1 MIRKLTLIQV
11 LLAAVFFANCSQK
24 DYLLVIDSSG
34 SMAERNTLK
43 RVKASM
49 PGFLDAFEKG
59 DRVTLLQFDTSVREV
74 MSVELK
80 GDAERKQLQT
90 AIEDMKAK
98 GLYTDMAALL
108 LDLKQRAAAM
118 EKEGRKAHIIV
129 LSDGLDDPR
138 PGLGRKAGQVD
149 LGKFRSEEESAL
161 KESFV
166 YYISLGEIA
175 NPALEE
181 QLKKMAPKSQTYL
194 AGARTEPGQ
203 KPGTPDGKP
212 GAPAQVTPEQALSQV
227 GSDVKKNFWL
237 ELVQKYWPYA
247 LGVLVLAALIALGV
261 WLFRT
266 LTRGEPLYGTLLYYP
281 EGIQF
286 PNKNTFTLDKIG
298 RAAVTIGARQGS
310 RLRIKDLGTTE
321 LFSFKGKK
329 VGPNLCLRPLGKSAR
344 NIQFVSQRQQGLIS
358 PGDRF
363 RIGDYSFIFND
374 EEG

>member
-1 MIRKLTLIQV
+1 MIRKLTLIPV
-11 LLAAVFFANCSQK
+11 LLALVVFASCSKK

-74 MSVELK
+74 VSVELK

-98 GLYTDMAALL
+98 GLHTDMAALL

-118 EKEGRKAHIIV
+118 EKEGRKAQIIV
-129 LSDGLDDPR
+129 LTDGLDDPR
-138 PGLGRKAGQVD
+138 PGQGRKKGQVD
-149 LGKFRSEEESAL
+149 LGQFRSADESPL

-194 AGARTEPGQ
+194 AGARTEAG
-203 KPGTPDGKP
+203 KPGTDKP
-212 GAPAQVTPEQALSQV
+212 AAAGQQTPEQALSQV

-237 ELVQKYWPYA
+237 ELVQNYWMYA
-247 LGVLVLAALIALGV
+247 LGVLLLIGLIFLII
-261 WLFRT
+261 WLVRT

-286 PNKNTFTLDKIG
+286 PNKNTFTLDKLG
-298 RAAVTIGARQGS
+298 RAAVTIGARQGN
-310 RLRIKDLGTTE
+310 RLRIKDIGTTE
-321 LFSFKGKK
+321 VFSFKGKK

>member
-1 MIRKLTLIQV
+1 MTRKLTLLSV
-11 LLAAVFFANCSQK
+11 LLAAGFLANCSHK

-34 SMAERNTLK
+34 SMQERNTLK

-49 PGFLDAFEKG
+49 PGLLDAFEKG
-59 DRVTLLQFDTSVREV
+59 DRVTLLQFDASVREV
-74 MSVELK
+74 ASVELK
-80 GDAERKQLQT
+80 GEEERKQLQS
-90 AIEDMKAK
+90 AIEGMQAK
-98 GLYTDMAALL
+98 GMHTDMAALL
-108 LDLKQRAAAM
+108 LDLKGRAAAM

-138 PGLGRKAGQVD
+138 PQSGRKRGQVD
-149 LGKFRSEEESAL
+149 LGQFRSQEESPL

-181 QLKKMAPKSQTYL
+181 QLKKLSPKSQTYL
-194 AGARTEPGQ
+194 AGARNDTGKPAET
-203 KPGTPDGKP
+203 KPGEQT
-212 GAPAQVTPEQALSQV
+212 TPEQALSQV
-227 GSDVKKNFWL
+227 GSDVKKNAIL
-237 ELVQKYWPYA
+237 EFIGNYWMYA
-247 LGVLVLAALIALGV
+247 VGLLLLIGLIALIV
-261 WLFRT
+261 WLVRNM
-266 LTRGEPLYGTLLYYP
+266 TRGEALYGTLLYYP

-286 PNKNTFTLDKIG
+286 PNKNTFTLDKLG
-298 RAAVTIGARQGS
+298 RSAVTIGAKQGS

-363 RIGDYSFIFND
+363 RIGDYSFVFND

>member
-34 SMAERNTLK
+34 SMAERNTLG

-49 PGFLDAFEKG
+49 PGFLDAFDKG

-74 MSVELK
+74 MTVELK

-98 GLYTDMAALL
+98 GLHTDMAALL
-108 LDLKQRAAAM
+108 LDLRQRAAAM
-118 EKEGRKAHIIV
+118 QKEGRQAHIIV

-149 LGKFRSEEESAL
+149 LGKFRSEEEAAL

-194 AGARTEPGQ
+194 AGSRESGQ
-203 KPGTPDGKP
+203 KPGSAQQGKP
-212 GAPAQVTPEQALSQV
+212 GDAQVTPEQALSQV

-237 ELVQKYWPYA
+237 DLVQKYWMYA
-247 LGVLVLAALIALGV
+247 LGVLLLAGLIALGI

>member
-1 MIRKLTLIQV
+1 MIRKLTLIPV
-11 LLAAVFFANCSQK
+11 LLAAVVFANCSKK

-74 MSVELK
+74 LSVELK

-118 EKEGRKAHIIV
+118 EKEGRQAHIIV

-138 PGLGRKAGQVD
+138 PGQGRKKGQVD
-149 LGKFRSEEESAL
+149 LGQFRSAEESPL

-194 AGARTEPGQ
+194 AGSRTEAG
-203 KPGTPDGKP
+203 KPGPDGKP
-212 GAPAQVTPEQALSQV
+212 AAGSNQVTPEQALSQV
-227 GSDVKKNFWL
+227 GADVKKNFWL
-237 ELVQKYWPYA
+237 ELFQKYWIYA
-247 LGVLVLAALIALGV
+247 LGVLLLIGLIFLV
-261 WLFRT
+261 IWLVRK
-266 LTRGEPLYGTLLYYP
+266 LSQGEPLYGTLLYYP

-286 PNKNTFTLDKIG
+286 PNKNTFTLDKLG
-298 RAAVTIGARQGS
+298 RAAVTIGARQGN

-321 LFSFKGKK
+321 VFSFKGKK